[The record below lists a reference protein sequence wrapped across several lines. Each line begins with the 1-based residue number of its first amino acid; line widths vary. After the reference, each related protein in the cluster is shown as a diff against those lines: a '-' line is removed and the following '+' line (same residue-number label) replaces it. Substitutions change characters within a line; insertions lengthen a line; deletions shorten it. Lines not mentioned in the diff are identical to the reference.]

1 MSHLIAHPLRRTAA
15 LALAVAGVCALGAC
29 ADDPVTSP
37 AEPGAGDSSGPDT
50 PVTSSPGD
58 SDTTPPTS
66 APAGDPIAA
75 DLTVK
80 VDDGNGTTAT
90 YAVTCVPDGGRPPR
104 RRGGVRRGRR
114 GG

>member
-90 YAVTCVPDGGRPPR
+90 YAVTCVPDGGSHPDVAGACAAVAV
-104 RRGGVRRGRR
+104 GG
-114 GG
+114 